1 LKPPEAVLFDS
12 FGTLVAMDPPAFH
25 LREEL
30 ARRGCEVEPAVAAAA
45 FRAEIA
51 YYLEHHVEGRDRA
64 SLDDLR
70 DRCARVLSEALG
82 NPPVDVRAA
91 MLAAIRFVPFPDA
104 PAALRSLRARGVR
117 AVVASNWDCSL
128 GEVLR
133 EAGLRDLVDGVVTS
147 AEAGAAKPDPRLFEA
162 ALELAGCRP
171 DEALY
176 VGDSPAND
184 IGGAA
189 AAGIR
194 GVLLERHGE
203 RPDRVPGDSARG
215 PEPVARIASLGQLPS
230 VVLGG

>member
-133 EAGLRDLVDGVVTS
+133 EAGLRELVDAVVTS
-147 AEAGAAKPDPRLFEA
+147 AEVGAAKPDPRIFHR
-162 ALELAGCRP
+162 ALEIAAC
-171 DEALY
+171 DADDAVY

-184 IGGAA
+184 VAGAA
-189 AAGIR
+189 AAGLRAIL
-194 GVLLERHGE
+194 VERHG
-203 RPDRVPGDSARG
+203 ARSLT
-215 PEPVARIASLGQLPS
+215 PPQPAARIGSLAQLPA
-230 VVLGG
+230 VLFDE

>member
-1 LKPPEAVLFDS
+1 MNAPKAVLFDA

-25 LREEL
+25 LRDQL
-30 ARRGCEVEPAVAAAA
+30 ARLGFEVEPAVAAAA

-64 SLDDLR
+64 SLEELR
-70 DRCARVLSEALG
+70 DRCARVMSAALG
-82 NPPVDVRAA
+82 DPPVDVRAA

-104 PAALRSLRARGVR
+104 PPALRVLRATGLRM
-117 AVVASNWDCSL
+117 VVASNWDCSL
-128 GEVLR
+128 GEVLH
-133 EAGLRDLVDGVVTS
+133 EAGLRDLVDGVITS
-147 AEAGAAKPDPRLFEA
+147 AEAGAPKPDPRLFEC

-171 DEALY
+171 EEALY

-203 RPDRVPGDSARG
+203 RPDRVPADSARG
-215 PEPVARIASLGQLPS
+215 PDPVARIASLGQLPS